1 MQSTLSTLQQQLHD
15 SRCFWVRFYSLT
27 VTVATFFLRIFDEE
41 THQEAAKKKYNQRK
55 NKAKDKKVG
64 VAVVGVLTICWCYF
78 LDIFSAHLMNFL
90 FQLFF

>member
-41 THQEAAKKKYNQRK
+41 THQEAAKKNTIREKTK
-55 NKAKDKKVG
+55 LKTKK
-64 VAVVGVLTICWCYF
+64 
-78 LDIFSAHLMNFL
+78 
-90 FQLFF
+90 